1 MRRSRPRSIPIAGLL
16 LLALGVLFAHW
27 YRQSVVLAQPREGV
41 PLSVYSRQ
49 AYYSVPLMQLN
60 GQSYVGLV
68 ELLEPLGTV
77 DARIDGKKLKL
88 KFVAPGSRELEVQF
102 QDGKDKGKLKGD
114 NIKLPANFSN
124 QNGRGFIPLS
134 AVSEVLARTLS
145 QQIRLNP
152 AALRLFIGDVGEHF
166 TLDLRNGTP
175 SKLFISFGVPVN
187 PTIAADSNHI
197 RFTFRK
203 DAVLPTVDQASYNDP
218 LITSAQFTEHD
229 GIAELDI
236 TGTGALLANIADGGR
251 TFVVTGGPTIPPQV
265 AQQMPPPDLHIPSQP
280 TEGLRRPYT
289 GPRFLVIIDPAHG
302 GPDVGAAITPDI
314 AEKDL
319 VLTLA
324 RRLQRE
330 LSNQH
335 VFSSLLRNSDIA
347 ISLDQRAIS
356 ANAARPALYVALHA
370 ANTGHGVHVFTSM
383 VDASSLATRDFLP
396 WETAQA
402 AYLDTSSIA
411 AGSIAAELETRKLQ
425 NSLRP
430 ASLRPTNNIA
440 APAIAVEIAPPGDN
454 VPDIASA
461 AYLDQVAQSIAAG
474 IVAVRNKIP
483 EVRP

>member
-1 MRRSRPRSIPIAGLL
+1 MGLRPRSIAITGLL
-16 LLALGVLFAHW
+16 FLAFIVLIANWH
-27 YRQSVVLAQPREGV
+27 RQSVVLAQPREGV

-60 GQSYVGLV
+60 GQPYVGLV

-77 DARIDGKKLKL
+77 DARIDGKKLKV
-88 KFVAPGSRELEVQF
+88 KFVAPGNREIEVQF

-114 NIKLPANFSN
+114 NINLPANFSI

-134 AVSEVLARTLS
+134 AVSELLARALS

-152 AALRLFIGDVGEHF
+152 SALRLFVGDVGEHF
-166 TLDLRNGTP
+166 TLELRNGTP

-187 PTIAADSNHI
+187 PTITTDAGHM

-203 DAVLPTVDQASYNDP
+203 DPVLPTVDHASYNDP
-218 LITSAQFTEHD
+218 LITDAKFTEHD
-229 GIAELDI
+229 GVGELDI
-236 TGTGALLANIADGGR
+236 TGTGTLIANIADGGK
-251 TFVVTGGPTIPPQV
+251 TIVVTGTPTIPPEV
-265 AQQMPPPDLHIPSQP
+265 AQQIPPPDLHIPSQP
-280 TEGLRRPYT
+280 TEGLRKPYT
-289 GPRFLVIIDPAHG
+289 GPRFIVIIDPAHG
-302 GPDVGAAITPDI
+302 GADVGAAITPDI

-319 VLTLA
+319 VLALG
-324 RRLQRE
+324 RKLQHE
-330 LSNQH
+330 LSNRNI
-335 VFSSLLRNSDIA
+335 FSSLLRNSDTA

-383 VDASSLATRDFLP
+383 VDASSLTTRDFLP
-396 WETAQA
+396 WETAQS
-402 AYLDTSSIA
+402 AYLDTGLVA
-411 AGSIAAELETRKLQ
+411 AGSVAAELESRKVQ

-430 ASLRPTNNIA
+430 APLRPTNNIA

>member
-1 MRRSRPRSIPIAGLL
+1 MGLRPRSIAITGLL
-16 LLALGVLFAHW
+16 FLAFIVLIANWH
-27 YRQSVVLAQPREGV
+27 RQSVVLAQPREGV

-60 GQSYVGLV
+60 GQPYVGLV

-77 DARIDGKKLKL
+77 DARIDGKKLKV
-88 KFVAPGSRELEVQF
+88 KFVAPGNREIEVQF

-114 NIKLPANFSN
+114 NINLPANFSI

-134 AVSEVLARTLS
+134 AVSELLARALS

-152 AALRLFIGDVGEHF
+152 SALRLFVGDVGEHF

-187 PTIAADSNHI
+187 PTITTDAGHM

-203 DAVLPTVDQASYNDP
+203 DPVLPTVDHASYNDP
-218 LITSAQFTEHD
+218 LITDAKFTEHD
-229 GIAELDI
+229 GVGELDI
-236 TGTGALLANIADGGR
+236 TGTGTLIANIADGGK
-251 TFVVTGGPTIPPQV
+251 TIVVTGTPTIPPEV
-265 AQQMPPPDLHIPSQP
+265 AQQIPPPDLHIPSQP
-280 TEGLRRPYT
+280 TEGLRKPYT
-289 GPRFLVIIDPAHG
+289 GPRFIVIIDPAHG
-302 GPDVGAAITPDI
+302 GADVGAAITPDI

-319 VLTLA
+319 VLALG
-324 RRLQRE
+324 RKLQHE
-330 LSNQH
+330 LSNRNI
-335 VFSSLLRNSDIA
+335 FSSLLRNSDTA

-383 VDASSLATRDFLP
+383 VDASSLTTRDFLP
-396 WETAQA
+396 WETAQS
-402 AYLDTSSIA
+402 AYLDTGLVA
-411 AGSIAAELETRKLQ
+411 AGSVAAELESRKVQ

-430 ASLRPTNNIA
+430 APLRPTNNIA

>member
-1 MRRSRPRSIPIAGLL
+1 MLDWSNCSNPWEPWMHESTARS
-16 LLALGVLFAHW
+16 
-27 YRQSVVLAQPREGV
+27 
-41 PLSVYSRQ
+41 SR
-49 AYYSVPLMQLN
+49 
-60 GQSYVGLV
+60 
-68 ELLEPLGTV
+68 
-77 DARIDGKKLKL
+77 L
-88 KFVAPGSRELEVQF
+88 KFVAPGNREIEVQF

-114 NIKLPANFSN
+114 NINLPANFSI

-134 AVSEVLARTLS
+134 AVSELLARALS

-152 AALRLFIGDVGEHF
+152 SALRLFVGDVGEHF

-187 PTIAADSNHI
+187 PTITTDAGHM

-203 DAVLPTVDQASYNDP
+203 DPVLPTVDHASYNDP
-218 LITSAQFTEHD
+218 LITDAKFTEHD
-229 GIAELDI
+229 GVGELDI
-236 TGTGALLANIADGGR
+236 TGTGTLIANIADGGK
-251 TFVVTGGPTIPPQV
+251 TIVVTGTPTIPPEV
-265 AQQMPPPDLHIPSQP
+265 AQQIPPPDLHIPSQP
-280 TEGLRRPYT
+280 TEGLRKPYT
-289 GPRFLVIIDPAHG
+289 GPRFIVIIDPAHG
-302 GPDVGAAITPDI
+302 GADVGAAITPDI

-319 VLTLA
+319 VLALG
-324 RRLQRE
+324 RKLQHE
-330 LSNQH
+330 LSNRNI
-335 VFSSLLRNSDIA
+335 FSSLLRNSDTA

-370 ANTGHGVHVFTSM
+370 ANTGRGVHVFTSM
-383 VDASSLATRDFLP
+383 VDASSLTTRDFLP

-402 AYLDTSSIA
+402 AYLDTGLVA
-411 AGSIAAELETRKLQ
+411 AGSVAAELESRKVQ

-430 ASLRPTNNIA
+430 APLRPTNNIA